1 MNIFSS
7 GQIQALKFKN
17 RIIRSATHE
26 GMADS
31 SGHPLAELGK
41 YYLRLAEGGVG
52 GIITGFTGT
61 QKNGKAVPLMRMFDS
76 DEFIDD
82 YRDIASSMKRT
93 GTPLIMQLAHGG
105 GLSSRK
111 IMGEK
116 EAAPSSVKYKT
127 TPRAPRELSADEITG
142 VISNFIKAIERS
154 RNAGFDGVQI
164 HAAHGYLLAEF
175 LSPYSNRRTDAW
187 GGSREKRA
195 RIVTDIIKGAREK
208 VGAYPILAKI
218 SGYELRKGGLSVDDA
233 VENARLLQEAGCDA
247 IEVSCG
253 GVDDGMS
260 SVRVERFPREAAFA
274 FIDMLQGLPW
284 YKKRLMSLMLPVIYK
299 AHRPLLNYN
308 VEAAKKIKAGVD
320 IPVIV
325 VGGIRAMRDMEGI
338 LSSKSADFI
347 AMARPF
353 ICEPDIVKKFMEG
366 TSDSSRCVNCGF
378 CLMRAQSGR
387 IRCYMG
393 KSGAVSS

>member
-127 TPRAPRELSADEITG
+127 TPGAPRELSADEITG

-154 RNAGFDGVQI
+154 RNAGFDGVQV

-187 GGSREKRA
+187 GGVKRE
-195 RIVTDIIKGAREK
+195 
-208 VGAYPILAKI
+208 
-218 SGYELRKGGLSVDDA
+218 
-233 VENARLLQEAGCDA
+233 
-247 IEVSCG
+247 
-253 GVDDGMS
+253 
-260 SVRVERFPREAAFA
+260 
-274 FIDMLQGLPW
+274 
-284 YKKRLMSLMLPVIYK
+284 
-299 AHRPLLNYN
+299 
-308 VEAAKKIKAGVD
+308 
-320 IPVIV
+320 
-325 VGGIRAMRDMEGI
+325 EGE
-338 LSSKSADFI
+338 D
-347 AMARPF
+347 
-353 ICEPDIVKKFMEG
+353 
-366 TSDSSRCVNCGF
+366 
-378 CLMRAQSGR
+378 
-387 IRCYMG
+387 
-393 KSGAVSS
+393 